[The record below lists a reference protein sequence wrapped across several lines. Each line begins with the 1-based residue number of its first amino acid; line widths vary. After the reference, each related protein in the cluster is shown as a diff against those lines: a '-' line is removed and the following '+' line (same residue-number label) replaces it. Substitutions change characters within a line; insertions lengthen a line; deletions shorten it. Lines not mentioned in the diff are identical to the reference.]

1 MSIFSTRLK
10 ELRSKAN
17 LSQQEL
23 SKIIGIS
30 KSSINMYERGER
42 EPGLETVG
50 ALADYFDVRTDYLLG
65 KTDDSRSPKEAKK
78 YNELIIQSLENYR
91 QLHGY
96 DRKQMEALLDWDD
109 MYSDLENG
117 RILGD
122 EGLLR
127 TIQSQLAVDT
137 TIYTD
142 DFVGQKKNSPSEM
155 PLTEGE
161 KMWLELYNKISDDA
175 KDILITMI
183 DSFDRLPEDRQK
195 FALQVIRAALG
206 DHE

>member
-10 ELRSKAN
+10 ELRNKAH

-50 ALADYFDVRTDYLLG
+50 ALADYFDVQTDYLLG
-65 KTDDSRSPKEAKK
+65 KNDDTRSLKEGKK
-78 YNELIIQSLENYR
+78 YNKLIIQSLDNHR
-91 QLHGY
+91 QLYGY
-96 DRKQMEALLDWDD
+96 DRKQLEDLLDWED

-117 RILGD
+117 RTIGD

-127 TIQSQLAVDT
+127 SVLNMLHLDASLIKDPLVNKT
-137 TIYTD
+137 
-142 DFVGQKKNSPSEM
+142 NSPEE
-155 PLTEGE
+155 PQLTEGE
-161 KMWLELYNKISDDA
+161 K
-175 KDILITMI
+175 ILL
-183 DSFDRLPEDRQK
+183 DLFRRVPEDKQELVLQMIRV
-195 FALQVIRAALG
+195 ALNNRG
-206 DHE
+206 

>member
-10 ELRSKAN
+10 ELRNKAN

-23 SKIIGIS
+23 SQIIGVS

-65 KTDDSRSPKEAKK
+65 KNDDKRSPKEAKK
-78 YNELIIQSLENYR
+78 YNKLIIQSLEEYR
-91 QLHGY
+91 LLHGY
-96 DRKQMEALLDWDD
+96 DRKQMEDLLDWED

-117 RILGD
+117 RTLGD
-122 EGLLR
+122 AGLLK
-127 TIQSQLAVDT
+127 TIESQLAIDA
-137 TIYTD
+137 TIYPN
-142 DFVGQKKNSPSEM
+142 DFVEHKKIPPEEPKLS
-155 PLTEGE
+155 EGE
-161 KMWLELYNKISDDA
+161 RMWLELYHRLSNETRELMIH
-175 KDILITMI
+175 TMGG
-183 DSFDRLPEDRQK
+183 FDRLPKDKQK
-195 FALQVIRAALG
+195 LALQMIRIALG

>member
-1 MSIFSTRLK
+1 MAIFSTRLK
-10 ELRSKAN
+10 ELRNKAN

-65 KTDDSRSPKEAKK
+65 KTEDARSPKESKK
-78 YNELIIQSLENYR
+78 YNMLIIQALENYR
-91 QLHGY
+91 KLHGY
-96 DRKQMEALLDWDD
+96 SRKQMEELLHWED

-117 RILGD
+117 HTLGD
-122 EGLLR
+122 AGLLR
-127 TIQSQLAVDT
+127 TIQSLLAIDT
-137 TIYTD
+137 TIYPN
-142 DFVGQKKNSPSEM
+142 KENPPSE
-155 PLTEGE
+155 PKLSEGE
-161 KMWLELYNKISDDA
+161 KRWLELYHQLSSETREM
-175 KDILITMI
+175 LIHTMG
-183 DSFDRLPEDRQK
+183 SFDRLPKDQQK
-195 FALQVIRAALG
+195 LALQMIRVALG

>member
-10 ELRSKAN
+10 ELRNKAH

-50 ALADYFDVRTDYLLG
+50 ALADYFDVQTDYLLG
-65 KTDDSRSPKEAKK
+65 KNDDTRSLKEGKK
-78 YNELIIQSLENYR
+78 YNKLIIQSLDNHR
-91 QLHGY
+91 QLYGY
-96 DRKQMEALLDWDD
+96 DRKQLEDLLDWED

-117 RILGD
+117 RTIGD

-127 TIQSQLAVDT
+127 SVLNMLHLDASLIKDPLVNKT
-137 TIYTD
+137 
-142 DFVGQKKNSPSEM
+142 NSPEE
-155 PLTEGE
+155 PQLTEGE
-161 KMWLELYNKISDDA
+161 KMWLDLYNRVSDDTREL
-175 KDILITMI
+175 LIKVM
-183 DSFDRLPEDRQK
+183 DSFDRIPEDKQRL
-195 FALQVIRAALG
+195 ALQMLRAALG